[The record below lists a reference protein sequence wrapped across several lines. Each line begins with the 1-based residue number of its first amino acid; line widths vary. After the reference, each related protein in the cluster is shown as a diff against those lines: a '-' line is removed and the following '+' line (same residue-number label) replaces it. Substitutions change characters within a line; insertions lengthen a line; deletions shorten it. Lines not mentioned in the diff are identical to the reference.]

1 MITDCGFW
9 DINGDYI
16 EDYQELNEIE
26 AQEVLRKPKRKEI
39 PQIILNTKNPS

>member
-1 MITDCGFW
+1 MIIDCGFW

-26 AQEVLRKPKRKEI
+26 AQEVLRKPKKKGDS
-39 PQIILNTKNPS
+39 PNNSQYKKS